1 MNEYLN
7 QVDEIAI
14 ALYESELLPDFKP
27 DPPKESKQ
35 ELDAMGCIF
44 DSNVWDKQIS
54 VKEVMY
60 KMMSDERME
69 TVWPALKKRA
79 EECSVPSLFY
89 IALSTEISTIYPGP
103 DDWSLL
109 TPNEKKRKL
118 DKISKLALAL
128 CQEIANTPLD
138 RNVMDYASHKF
149 YFDNFRRHC
158 TDEKMK
164 EKVDFNL
171 SKFCKLESGHYVS
184 AQDNLEN
191 VVGNAWGDL
200 GVTAPSVSSLL
211 QSVYSKAEN
220 TTYDSVIKRKSQV
233 KRAFFIRR
241 LSSFFQESFGMPL
254 YNITAA
260 ISSVFL
266 DEEISIDEVRSTIR

>member
-1 MNEYLN
+1 MNKYLN
-7 QVDEIAI
+7 QVDETAI
-14 ALYESELLPDFKP
+14 ALYESELLPDYKP
-27 DPPKESKQ
+27 EPPKESKQ
-35 ELDAMGCIF
+35 ELDAMGCIL
-44 DSNVWDKQIS
+44 DSNVWDRQIS

-69 TVWPALKKRA
+69 TVWPALRKRA

-128 CQEIANTPLD
+128 CKEIANTPLD
-138 RNVMDYASHKF
+138 KNVMDYASHKF
-149 YFDNFRRHC
+149 YFDNFKLHC

-171 SKFCKLESGHYVS
+171 SKFCRLENGHYVS
-184 AQDNLEN
+184 IQDNLEN

-200 GVTAPSVSSLL
+200 GITAPPVSSLL
-211 QSVYSKAEN
+211 QSIYSKVGN

-241 LSSFFQESFGMPL
+241 LSSFFHESFGMPL